1 MPGND
6 VEVPLCLNGF
16 ARFAPYS
23 VEGIVNLGTQ
33 NATPVSQQYAY
44 SQTGD
49 FTQTKLVW
57 NQTIQANAGFYFYQA
72 PIAAINTGDP
82 SAYSIITTETL
93 NQYNELIAVTY
104 DINYT
109 FPANSVTGDI
119 INIQA
124 LAIPSVGNTTYINA
138 FNVSGVG
145 NFNQP
150 PIPNAGDTRVLNLFG
165 DPTATFSASLFYQ
178 DGTGT
183 EIIIA
188 TNEVMPSNGQYSSP
202 NIVFPPS
209 ADGESPYKIIIT
221 GDINPATANPGSSDI
236 TLSFAQTEEVTF
248 TISAF
253 SSSGDYNVS
262 GSPDTFIAVPN
273 YTYQPGDQNSFEYQF
288 MITAANGNDVS
299 KLADHTASSFIP
311 DPANPGTLYSLSNPQ
326 TINGQLGDSVK
337 VKGTITIQATQDV
350 PIAHALDVDTF
361 IQDDGPPGPGAWI
374 AALCVDPSDTILLST
389 TQAYSIASGG
399 TTIATMTNSY
409 AQNDVVWAVN
419 GPNDERECRELI
431 TIDLQATPTNYLDER
446 ANGNT
451 GKYSDCSGPN
461 MCVAP

>member
-1 MPGND
+1 
-6 VEVPLCLNGF
+6 
-16 ARFAPYS
+16 
-23 VEGIVNLGTQ
+23 
-33 NATPVSQQYAY
+33 
-44 SQTGD
+44 
-49 FTQTKLVW
+49 
-57 NQTIQANAGFYFYQA
+57 
-72 PIAAINTGDP
+72 
-82 SAYSIITTETL
+82 
-93 NQYNELIAVTY
+93 
-104 DINYT
+104 
-109 FPANSVTGDI
+109 
-119 INIQA
+119 
-124 LAIPSVGNTTYINA
+124 
-138 FNVSGVG
+138 
-145 NFNQP
+145 
-150 PIPNAGDTRVLNLFG
+150 
-165 DPTATFSASLFYQ
+165 
-178 DGTGT
+178 
-183 EIIIA
+183 
-188 TNEVMPSNGQYSSP
+188 MPSNGQYSSP

-299 KLADHTASSFIP
+299 KLADHTASSFNPVIP